1 MSWVVALALLSAFAY
16 VFRAYLAL
24 KGRKGSKIGPESYTG
39 LSPTEKPTL
48 FAPASVYLSIVAP
61 AYNEDERLPA
71 FMAETA
77 RETKDKSFTWELL
90 IVDDGSR
97 DRTVKV
103 ANEQAKALGIESKTR
118 VISLR
123 VNCGKGAAVKT
134 GMLNARGEY
143 LLMADSDGATLITD
157 VERLE
162 TSLKGAAKG
171 ADGFGIAIGSRAHL
185 KNEADAV
192 AQRKPH
198 RQFVSFV
205 FRVLRELCVSGL
217 KDTQCGFKLFTRKA
231 AQRIFPQQ
239 HVERWCFDIELLLI
253 AQTLKYPI
261 CEIPVNWTEI
271 PGSKLGSAPLPPARP
286 RPPPALL
293 TPGARQVVSASINMI
308 KDLIRIRTMYWLGSW
323 RVHKSTLA

>member
-77 RETKDKSFTWELL
+77 RYLLTRETKDKSFTWELL

-134 GMLNARGEY
+134 Y

-271 PGSKLGSAPLPPARP
+271 PGSKLG
-286 RPPPALL
+286 
-293 TPGARQVVSASINMI
+293 VVSASINMI